1 MNLFSKKIYFL
12 IQKKNSPICTLKI
25 FDIEEEKCYKKSI
38 FLRVISNLE
47 GLSQLNVNNSLY
59 LCGINEL
66 KNENVIGS
74 LLLKVNIEEK
84 KTSIIFLVNSIFTH
98 YNPSMTIWKSDLI
111 IVVGGKDQ
119 IECEGYIISKS
130 KWIELPFLCEDRY
143 KCSLYSDDKNNVI
156 YLFGGFSK
164 ITNNNIKSILK
175 LNLDLC
181 EKWDIILIRENEN
194 YLSRNSSACFMFEN
208 DDIIYICGGCNN
220 RNEETEFIC
229 EYNIDNRTLRK
240 SKYNMKIN
248 CSFDL
253 QGFGDLNKQH
263 FVFMDNNFL
272 VHTISRKDFK
282 MMIIPFDQ
290 VSISEKL

>member
-1 MNLFSKKIYFL
+1 MNLLSKKIYFL
-12 IQKKNSPICTLKI
+12 VQKNNSPICTLKI
-25 FDIEEEKCYKKSI
+25 FDIEEEKCFKKNI
-38 FLRVISNLE
+38 FLRVLSNLE
-47 GLSQLNVNNSLY
+47 GISQLNVNNSLY
-59 LCGINEL
+59 LCGINGL
-66 KNENVIGS
+66 KTENVIGS
-74 LLLKVNIEEK
+74 HLLKVNIEEK

-98 YNPSMTIWKSDLI
+98 YNPSMTVWKSDLI
-111 IVVGGKDQ
+111 IVVGGKGQ

-143 KCSLYSDDKNNVI
+143 KCSLFSDDINNMI

-164 ITNNNIKSILK
+164 IIQKNMKTILR

-181 EKWDIILIRENEN
+181 EKWDIILVRENEN
-194 YLSRNSSACFMFEN
+194 YLARNSSTCFMFDN
-208 DDIIYICGGCNN
+208 DDIIYICGGYDNK
-220 RNEETEFIC
+220 NEETEFIC
-229 EYNIDNRTLRK
+229 EYDIFNRTVKK

-272 VHTISRKDFK
+272 VHTISRKDFN
-282 MMIIPFDQ
+282 MMIIPFDH

>member
-12 IQKKNSPICTLKI
+12 KQKNNSPICTLKI
-25 FDIEEEKCYKKSI
+25 FD
-38 FLRVISNLE
+38 
-47 GLSQLNVNNSLY
+47 
-59 LCGINEL
+59 
-66 KNENVIGS
+66 
-74 LLLKVNIEEK
+74 IEEK

-98 YNPSMTIWKSDLI
+98 YNPSMVVWKSDLI
-111 IVVGGKDQ
+111 IVVGGKEQ

-143 KCSLYSDDKNNVI
+143 KCSLFSDDKNNMI
-156 YLFGGFSK
+156 YLFGGLSK
-164 ITNNNIKSILK
+164 IIQNNMKSILR
-175 LNLDLC
+175 LNLDIC

-194 YLSRNSSACFMFEN
+194 YLARNSSVCFMFDN

-229 EYNIDNRTLRK
+229 EYNILNRTLKK
-240 SKYNMKIN
+240 SKYNMKNN

-272 VHTISRKDFK
+272 VHTISRKDFN
-282 MMIIPFDQ
+282 MMIIPFDH
-290 VSISEKL
+290 VSISEQL